1 MLRLP
6 VAEEPAMPVPSSRSA
21 LRRRLQSACAP
32 LVLLGMLY
40 GSAPAHAAVDCA
52 ALGPA
57 RQASLLG
64 ISLRETP
71 DLGDAEANRI
81 AAQLGHGACRAAAD
95 VALDALLAAAPDAPA
110 TRYLDAHRDL
120 LSGRND
126 VATRKLSAL
135 LAAHPGHRP
144 AKVLLAQALLE
155 TEQRDEARVHL
166 ADGGDDLR
174 AAFLRLRLDALD
186 TPKGEGGAKLDRIL
200 RDPAMLP
207 ELRES
212 AANTVLYLTALDH
225 ARKEAALRELLRFE
239 SQTALWR
246 KQVNLG
252 RFLAEDQGKPAAARE
267 ALQPVLAS
275 AAPDEAK
282 RDARVLIAESHLL
295 DAVAIDRAPSE
306 RNAQH
311 VALAKSAAGADMLA
325 LAQRI
330 RSFHS
335 LTPLRPFV
343 ADVSDPDVRDADGRT
358 ALCRAAQALDTAA
371 VGAALDAGAAVD
383 GECGGATALAFVV
396 RAGPGDFARKR
407 AVVEVLL
414 ARGAEPDPKLYPGAT
429 YTARRF
435 CGDNFPDCERELL
448 PLLDAA
454 AARRGALP
462 TP

>member
-1 MLRLP
+1 M
-6 VAEEPAMPVPSSRSA
+6 PATSSGTA
-21 LRRRLQSACAP
+21 LRRRLRFACAP
-32 LVLLGMLY
+32 AILLVLCA
-40 GSAPAHAAVDCA
+40 SAPALAAVDCA

-64 ISLRETP
+64 TPLRETP

-81 AAQLGHGACRAAAD
+81 EAQLGHGACRAAAD
-95 VALDALLAAAPDAPA
+95 AALDARLAAAPDAPA

-120 LSGRND
+120 LSGRN
-126 VATRKLSAL
+126 AIALRKLRA
-135 LAAHPGHRP
+135 LAAEHPGLRP
-144 AKVLLAQALLE
+144 ARVLLAQALLE
-155 TEQRDEARVHL
+155 SELRADARAQL
-166 ADGGDDLR
+166 ADADADALR
-174 AAFLRLRLDALD
+174 VAFLRLRLDALD
-186 TPKGEGGAKLDRIL
+186 APKGDGGAKLDRIL

-212 AANTVLYLTALDH
+212 AANTVLYLLALDH

-239 SQTALWR
+239 SQTPLWR

-275 AAPDEAK
+275 AAPEEAK

-295 DAVAIDRAPSE
+295 DAVAIERTPGE

-311 VALAKSAAGADMLA
+311 VALARSAAGADMQA
-325 LAQRI
+325 LAERI
-330 RSFHS
+330 RAFHS

-343 ADVSDPDVRDADGRT
+343 ADVRDPDVRDADGRT
-358 ALCRAAQALDTAA
+358 ALCRAAQALDAAA
-371 VGAALDAGAAVD
+371 VSAALDAGAAVD

-407 AVVEVLL
+407 AVIEVLL
-414 ARGAEPDPKLYPGAT
+414 ARGADPDPKLYPGAT
-429 YTARRF
+429 YTARGF

-454 AARRGALP
+454 AARRGAP
-462 TP
+462 PVP